1 MTTKLKQKKYIYSIH
16 NFAQPLHWEALSKK
30 GIFRFGKIDAKR
42 QKTNE
47 YLNLEILHFKKSYVL
62 GQIACE
68 RAKKNMERDVE
79 KRHTQNSNFL
89 VQKRSVRSHIGSILS
104 FVYGCCC
111 CILCGAVAV
120 VSQFGRSPNAQPSLI
135 KLIFFWSQTTPYLL
149 PTKSQFFRF
158 IHYHRSLKIIP
169 IDCQ

>member
-47 YLNLEILHFKKSYVL
+47 YLNLEILHLKKSYVL

-68 RAKKNMERDVE
+68 RAEKIMERDVE

-89 VQKRSVRSHIGSILS
+89 V
-104 FVYGCCC
+104 
-111 CILCGAVAV
+111 
-120 VSQFGRSPNAQPSLI
+120 
-135 KLIFFWSQTTPYLL
+135 
-149 PTKSQFFRF
+149 
-158 IHYHRSLKIIP
+158 
-169 IDCQ
+169 